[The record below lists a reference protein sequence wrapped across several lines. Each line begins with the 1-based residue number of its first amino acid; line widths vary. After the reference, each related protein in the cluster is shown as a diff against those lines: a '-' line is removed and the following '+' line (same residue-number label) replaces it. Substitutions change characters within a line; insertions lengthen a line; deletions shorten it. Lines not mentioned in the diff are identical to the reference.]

1 MNYLLKSVPDYWKRI
16 LVLLSTPAFLFISGL
31 HKTTTTDSICSVCP
45 PAFTFKVQLGVNHSN
60 GPVVYSSVKCVPL
73 QDQSEP

>member
-1 MNYLLKSVPDYWKRI
+1 MLILLNTIVFA
-16 LVLLSTPAFLFISGL
+16 LISNL
-31 HKTTTTDSICSVCP
+31 HITTTSLYMQPDCVAQLSP
-45 PAFTFKVQLGVNHSN
+45 LKFNLGVNHSN